1 MKFSIIAAVDR
12 NNGLGCATFTPDGL
26 YQSGTIPWSNKEDLL
41 FFRQTTLNSTII
53 MGRHTWESLPRK
65 LDHRTHIVVTSK
77 DIPDIETSTSLYG
90 ALQLAGTLNQPIF
103 VIGGA
108 QLFLEA
114 LTIYWHMIDTIYLSR
129 IPGDYNCNVFF
140 PIRALGPLENTSII
154 EGTTLLVNKLIPTRN
169 HGEYQYLN
177 LLQHI
182 MDVGDVRMDRTQTG
196 TKSVFGEK
204 MEFDLRDGFPL
215 LTTKRTWFT
224 GIKKELLFFISG
236 KTDTKILEV
245 QGVNIWKGNTS
256 KAFLEKSKLP
266 WREGDM
272 GPGYSHQWRH
282 AGALYH
288 GCDADYQGQGV
299 DQLAEL
305 IHGIKND
312 PYGRRHII
320 DSWSVP
326 DIKDMALPPCHC
338 FVQFYVSNNEL
349 GQPTF
354 LDCLLHQRS
363 ADMFLGVPF
372 NIASYSMLLLIV
384 AYITGLT
391 ARKFIHSLGDA
402 HIYSTHYEAVTEQ
415 LKRRPFSFPTVTI
428 NPEVTDI
435 DSLQESDITLS
446 NYKCWDKITAVMA
459 V

>member
-12 NNGLGCATFTPDGL
+12 NNGLGCATFNSDGL

-65 LDHRTHIVVTSK
+65 LDHRTHIVVTSRA
-77 DIPDIETSTSLYG
+77 IPDIETSTSLYG

-384 AYITGLT
+384 AHITGLT